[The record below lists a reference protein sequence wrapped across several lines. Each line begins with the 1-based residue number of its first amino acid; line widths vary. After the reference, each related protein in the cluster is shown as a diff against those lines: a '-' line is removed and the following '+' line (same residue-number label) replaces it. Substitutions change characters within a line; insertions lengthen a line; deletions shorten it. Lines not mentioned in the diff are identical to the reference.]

1 MYVPSSFQET
11 RCRFLQDAIR
21 QARLATLVTFGID
34 GLEASHVP
42 VILDGCNE
50 TYGTIY
56 GHLARENPQWRRA
69 TAEVPA
75 LAIFQGPGAYITPS
89 WYATIRR
96 TGKVVPTWNYVAV
109 HAYGT
114 IDFFDDPE
122 RLLAVVTDLT
132 KLHESRRAEP
142 WAVPDAPKEYIRSQL
157 NGIIGFRL
165 PIARLEGNWKLSQNH
180 SAEDRSGVIDGLKRE
195 DGEAETAIARL
206 MTKKL

>member
-1 MYVPSSFQET
+1 MHVPSSFQET
-11 RCRFLQDAIR
+11 RCQFLQDAIR
-21 QARLATLVTFGID
+21 QARLATLVTFGIN
-34 GLEASHVP
+34 GLEACHVP
-42 VILDGCNE
+42 VILDVGDE

-56 GHLARENPQWRRA
+56 GHLARENPQWRRV
-69 TAEVPA
+69 TVEVPA
-75 LAIFQGPGAYITPS
+75 LVIFQGPDAYITPS
-89 WYATIRR
+89 WYATTRR

-122 RLLAVVTDLT
+122 RLLAVVTNLT
-132 KLHESRRAEP
+132 KLHESQRAEP

-157 NGIIGFRL
+157 NGIVGFRL
-165 PIARLEGNWKLSQNH
+165 PIARLEGNWKLSQNR

-195 DGEAETAIARL
+195 GGQVETAIAHF

>member
-11 RCRFLQDAIR
+11 GCQFLQDAIR
-21 QARLATLVTFGID
+21 QARLATLVTFGVD

-42 VILDGCNE
+42 VILDMGNE
-50 TYGTIY
+50 SYGTIY
-56 GHLARENPQWRRA
+56 GHLARENPQWRRV

-75 LAIFQGPGAYITPS
+75 LAIFQGPDAYITPS
-89 WYATIRR
+89 WYATTRQ

-122 RLLAVVTDLT
+122 RLLALVTDLT
-132 KLHESRRAEP
+132 KLHESKRAEP
-142 WAVPDAPKEYIRSQL
+142 WAVPDAPKEYTRSQL
-157 NGIIGFRL
+157 NGIVGFRL
-165 PIARLEGNWKLSQNH
+165 PIARLEGNWKLSQNR
-180 SAEDRSGVIDGLKRE
+180 SADDRSGVIDGLKRE
-195 DGEAETAIARL
+195 GGQAETAIAHL